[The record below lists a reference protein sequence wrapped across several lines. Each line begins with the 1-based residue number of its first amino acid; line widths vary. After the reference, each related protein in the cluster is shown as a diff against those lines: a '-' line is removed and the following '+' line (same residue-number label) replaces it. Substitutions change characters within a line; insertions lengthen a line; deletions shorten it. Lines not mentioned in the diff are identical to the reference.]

1 MWSSKMFNS
10 SFEFDDDDQS
20 FAELLSIAD
29 QLLDLPSSRRLPLL
43 RNQAKNLGLSLRDR
57 ELENLLKQV
66 RREREGRGAKRRG
79 RRQLKIIDIPWILD
93 GLLIKEAFNL
103 LVAMPKVGKTSLL
116 LAMIAA
122 WYGGDSRFLSK
133 DLFGECPPVLIVG
146 NDQPESDWCRMIS
159 VAGLPPDIG
168 DLNVSPIVE
177 LWDAG
182 NRLLLDEDGIE
193 EIRQLAENH
202 HGLLILIDSIAA
214 TVTALGIPEESPEIA
229 EPIRALMEAVSPYGA
244 TVVAIHHSS
253 KGRASEG
260 AAAASRGSTALPAL
274 ASQIL
279 KLGPLNN
286 RPESNDARLL
296 LTAEGRGGASQRLI
310 LSRTSDGGW
319 QVMGDAVDVL
329 HQEYLIEREHS
340 LTDRD
345 KDALAVVRDRT
356 NQELSTST
364 EDLVKLLRLDEQSP
378 KDASRIALRMLN
390 KLVTEGLAVD
400 KKVSTGR
407 ASRREFWAVQQDL
420 LG

>member
-1 MWSSKMFNS
+1 MFDS
-10 SFEFDDDDQS
+10 SFEFDEDDQN
-20 FAELLSIAD
+20 FAELHSIAD
-29 QLLDLPSSRRLPLL
+29 QLLDLDSARRLPLL

-57 ELENLLKQV
+57 ELENLLKHA

-79 RRQLKIIDIPWILD
+79 KRQLKIVDIPWLLD

-319 QVMGDAVDVL
+319 QVMGDVVDVL

-340 LTDRD
+340 LADRD

-378 KDASRIALRMLN
+378 KDASRIALRMLD
-390 KLVTEGLAVD
+390 KLVREGLAVD
-400 KKVSTGR
+400 KKVSTGK
-407 ASRREFWAVQQDL
+407 ASRREFWAVQNDL
-420 LG
+420 HE

>member
-1 MWSSKMFNS
+1 MFDYHYAFN
-10 SFEFDDDDQS
+10 DDEQL
-20 FAELLSIAD
+20 FAELSTTAD
-29 QLLDLPSSRRLPLL
+29 QLLDLPSARRLPLL
-43 RNQAKNLGLSLRDR
+43 RKQARNLGLSLRDR
-57 ELENLLKQV
+57 ELEDLLRQA
-66 RREREGRGAKRRG
+66 RREREGRGSKRRG
-79 RRQLKIIDIPWILD
+79 TRRLKEVAVPWIWD
-93 GLLIKEAFNL
+93 GVLIKEAFNL

-116 LAMIAA
+116 LAMISA
-122 WYGGDSRFLSK
+122 WHRGEAGFL
-133 DLFGECPPVLIVG
+133 DRNFFGECPPVLIVG

-168 DLNVSPIVE
+168 DPDISPVVE

-182 NRLLLDEDGIE
+182 NRLLLDDDGIE
-193 EIRQLAENH
+193 EIRQIAENH

-214 TVTALGIPEESPEIA
+214 TVTALGILEESPEIA

-319 QVMGDAVDVL
+319 QVMGDAAEVL
-329 HQEYLIEREHS
+329 HQEYLIERER
-340 LTDRD
+340 LLVDRYQE
-345 KDALAVVRDRT
+345 ALAVVRERT
-356 NQELSTST
+356 NGGLSTST
-364 EDLVKLLRLDEQSP
+364 EDLIKALNLEQQSP
-378 KDASRIALRMLN
+378 NDASRVALRLLD
-390 KLVTEGLAVD
+390 KLVKEGLAFD
-400 KKVSTGR
+400 KKVSTGK
-407 ASRREFWAVQQDL
+407 AKRREFWAVEQCL
-420 LG
+420 RPTG

>member
-1 MWSSKMFNS
+1 MFNS

>member
-1 MWSSKMFNS
+1 MFDS

-20 FAELLSIAD
+20 FAELHSIAD
-29 QLLDLPSSRRLPLL
+29 QLLDLPSARRLPLL

-57 ELENLLKQV
+57 ELENLLKHA

-79 RRQLKIIDIPWILD
+79 KRQLKIVDIPWVLD

-122 WYGGDSRFLSK
+122 WHGGDSRFLSK

-146 NDQPESDWCRMIS
+146 NDQSESDWCRMIS
-159 VAGLPPDIG
+159 VAGLPPHIG
-168 DLNVSPIVE
+168 DLNISPIVE

-193 EIRQLAENH
+193 EIRQIAENH
-202 HGLLILIDSIAA
+202 RGLLILIDSIAA

-310 LSRTSDGGW
+310 LNRTSDGGW
-319 QVMGDAVDVL
+319 QVMGDVVDVL

-340 LTDRD
+340 LAGRD

-378 KDASRIALRMLN
+378 KDASRIALRMLD
-390 KLVTEGLAVD
+390 KLVREGLAVD
-400 KKVSTGR
+400 KKVSTGK
-407 ASRREFWAVQQDL
+407 ASRREFWAVQNALQM
-420 LG
+420 

>member
-1 MWSSKMFNS
+1 MFNS

-79 RRQLKIIDIPWILD
+79 KRQLKIIDIPWILD

-122 WYGGDSRFLSK
+122 WHSGDSRFLSK
-133 DLFGECPPVLIVG
+133 DLIGECPPVLIVG

-229 EPIRALMEAVSPYGA
+229 EPIRALMEAISPYGA

-310 LSRTSDGGW
+310 LNRTSDGGW
-319 QVMGDAVDVL
+319 QVMGDVVDVL

-340 LTDRD
+340 LADRD

-378 KDASRIALRMLN
+378 KDASRIALRMLD
-390 KLVTEGLAVD
+390 KLVREGLAVD
-400 KKVSTGR
+400 KKVSTGK
-407 ASRREFWAVQQDL
+407 ASRREFWAVQNALQV
-420 LG
+420 